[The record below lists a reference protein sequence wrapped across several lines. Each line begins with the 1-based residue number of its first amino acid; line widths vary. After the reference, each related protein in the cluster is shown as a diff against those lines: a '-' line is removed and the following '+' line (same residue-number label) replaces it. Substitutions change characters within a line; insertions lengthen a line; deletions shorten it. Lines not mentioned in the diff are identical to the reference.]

1 MSRKKMMNSEDLEP
15 WMNILQKPKKINDLT
30 THTNNLGRD
39 SKLFHLKV
47 EDGNNNADNQEV
59 EKIN

>member
-1 MSRKKMMNSEDLEP
+1 MCRKKMMDLENLDP

-30 THTNNLGRD
+30 THTKNLGSD

-47 EDGNNNADNQEV
+47 EGGNNKD
-59 EKIN
+59 KGS

>member
-1 MSRKKMMNSEDLEP
+1 MMNSEDLEP
-15 WMNILQKPKKINDLT
+15 WMNTLQKPKKINDLT

-47 EDGNNNADNQEV
+47 EDGNNNAYNQEV